1 MLCFIG
7 KISRSGCWI
16 DLEENEEA
24 GHVRDKETDIR
35 LGVRIFWR
43 KVKKPYAFTLHQKSR
58 KERRTAAEPLGALDT
73 CPLKFVGTIAGKVNL
88 QVECWDPPR
97 TAECGLHLQSFLGL
111 KNYGV
116 LWEVTRLGSFESNLP
131 KKTAYSISSCPA
143 ERTWKRCKTWNLE
156 GAKIRGGV
164 LHLPEN
170 AALGVPH

>member
-1 MLCFIG
+1 M
-7 KISRSGCWI
+7 
-16 DLEENEEA
+16 
-24 GHVRDKETDIR
+24 
-35 LGVRIFWR
+35 
-43 KVKKPYAFTLHQKSR
+43 KKSYAFTLHQKSR
-58 KERRTAAEPLGALDT
+58 KERRTATEPLGALDT

-88 QVECWDPPR
+88 QVEWCEPPR

-111 KNYGV
+111 KHYGV

-170 AALGVPH
+170 AALGVPHWKGVSGEPSKHPPGEAAGIWELTADYSCASQGRLSAHI